1 MKKENITKAF
11 VSFVVVVVFSL
22 QFFATFRLCNY
33 LPRFV
38 SFLPYQNFT
47 SYCAP
52 KMWPFLTYP
61 MYKYAHYE
69 GDEIVEYE
77 AYAVFKDSTEVN
89 VLPKDVNIGF
99 WRFRWDFVPAIRK
112 NNRSRIKD
120 YVSLIKERYKRKPV
134 GLRLEVHPWIVQKK
148 GAVEASPEVLAKV
161 RIATDSTRR

>member
-1 MKKENITKAF
+1 MTKKSILKAII
-11 VSFVVVVVFSL
+11 SL
-22 QFFATFRLCNY
+22 FIILFTGLQA
-33 LPRFV
+33 
-38 SFLPYQNFT
+38 FT
-47 SYCAP
+47 SFRVYTYIPLVFPPASQLNLEKVSSP
-52 KMWPFLTYP
+52 QLWPFLTYP
-61 MYKYAHYE
+61 MYRNAHYE

-77 AYAVFKDSTEVN
+77 AYAIFKDSTEVN